1 MALAGATAQS
11 GALLRELG
19 DGLVMRR
26 GAIEDAEALADFQAI
41 TNSSTEEPDEGIRQW
56 TWDLASG
63 GMPGFD
69 PSDFVIVEDTLTGAV
84 VSSLNLISQ
93 TWTYGGVEFDVG
105 RIELVATHPDY
116 RRRGLVRAQ
125 MDVVHEWSAA
135 RSELVQGITGIPW
148 YYRQFGYEMALESWG
163 GRWGETPA
171 ATPELA
177 GPTAQYV
184 LRPAATE
191 DLRIASRLYD
201 RGYQRYLVSCA
212 RGHEMWRYDLDGR
225 SDGAAH
231 RRKIRVIE
239 DSQGT
244 LVGCL
249 MHEPRLSR
257 KRIVV
262 TLFEL
267 APGVSWEAVAPAVVR
282 YLKETGQKYAAR
294 DGADFGELF
303 WALGSEHPA
312 YEVSDL
318 MPQAERPYAWYLR
331 VPDLPA
337 FVSRIASVLEKN
349 LASSPA
355 AGYSGDLKISFVG
368 DGLRIAFEDG
378 RLTVAERWMPTQLD
392 SRLSPR
398 VRDAL
403 FPDLTFLQLLFG
415 FRLVEDLEY
424 AFPDCRISAD
434 RAREPLNGLFPKRA
448 SHVWAIE

>member
-26 GAIEDAEALADFQAI
+26 GAVEDAEALADFQAI

-56 TWDLASG
+56 TRDLASG

-69 PSDFVIVEDTLTGAV
+69 PSDFVIVEDTATGAI

-93 TWTYGGVEFDVG
+93 TWSYGGVEFDVG

-135 RSELVQGITGIPW
+135 RGELVQGITGIPW
-148 YYRQFGYEMALESWG
+148 YYRQFAYEMALESLG
-163 GRWGETPA
+163 ARSGAVEDA
-171 ATPELA
+171 APEPEGLIEA
-177 GPTAQYV
+177 YT
-184 LRPAATE
+184 LRPAAPE
-191 DLRIASRLYD
+191 DLPFASRRY
-201 RGYQRYLVSCA
+201 RQGAERYLVSCV
-212 RGHEMWRYDLDGR
+212 RGDDIWEYDLDGR
-225 SDGAAH
+225 SERAAH

-239 DSQGT
+239 DPDGKP
-244 LVGCL
+244 VGYL
-249 MHEPRLSR
+249 MHAPTLWG
-257 KRIVV
+257 KQLAV
-262 TLFEL
+262 TMFEL
-267 APGVSWEAVAPAVVR
+267 EPSVSWESIMPSVVH
-282 YLKETGQKYAAR
+282 YLSETGREYLAR
-294 DGADFGELF
+294 DGGDFDAVLWGLS
-303 WALGSEHPA
+303 SEHPV
-312 YEVSDL
+312 YEAWDL
-318 MPQAERPYAWYLR
+318 MPHAERPYAWYLR

-337 FVSRIASVLEKN
+337 FVSRIAPALEQN
-349 LASSPA
+349 LAGSPSA
-355 AGYSGDLKISFVG
+355 RYSGDLKISFVG
-368 DGLRIAFEDG
+368 DGLRMAFEDG

-403 FPDLTFLQLLFG
+403 FPDLTFQQQLFG
-415 FRLVEDLEY
+415 FRSVEDLEY
-424 AFPDCRISAD
+424 AFPDCRISTD
-434 RAREPLNGLFPKRA
+434 RARQLLNGLFPKRA